1 MICVNDPSEWMSMSD
16 AFDTLSN
23 VSTGM
28 LDTSGIE
35 SQVDSVMPGLATD
48 KREQVRAAERQTNIL
63 RNIGYLGVMCDE

>member
-1 MICVNDPSEWMSMSD
+1 
-16 AFDTLSN
+16 
-23 VSTGM
+23 M